1 MKVHSW
7 NFFFLLGL
15 FFCFCISFCLPKSL
29 SKRVFFFLFFFFLF
43 VSFLIISSIFLLTK
57 LISGT
62 QNEIYFVIK
71 RVREHSDLKWQ
82 LDFVKKEKH
91 TKQEENKMEK

>member
-1 MKVHSW
+1 M
-7 NFFFLLGL
+7 
-15 FFCFCISFCLPKSL
+15 
-29 SKRVFFFLFFFFLF
+29 FFFLFFFFLF

-71 RVREHSDLKWQ
+71 RVREHGDLKWQ